1 LDSTTDAG
9 VYVTIFDAF
18 FERATG
24 VRPYGYQRRLAEK
37 GLPPVLTAPTGTG
50 KTAAVIL
57 AWLWRRLHLPDAERR
72 KVPRRLIFALP
83 QRTLVEQTAREVA
96 RWLDNLRDTDVD
108 HARLIEDVTL
118 HVVMGGEG
126 KTQGEWRIRM
136 DKPAIV
142 VGTVDSLVSKAL
154 NRGYGISR
162 ALYPVD
168 FALVTNGAQWVIDEI
183 QLCPE
188 STTTLRQLA
197 AFLKARPDRP
207 LWTAEPFA
215 LTCMSATVPSVLLD
229 TVDNPR
235 PAEHEIVSIEPEDRV
250 GELARR
256 LGATRTVRRLPV
268 AASEPKPLAEAVR
281 QRHRPGTLTL
291 VVVNTVRT
299 ARALYQE
306 LRKAGP
312 PCTLLHSRFR
322 GVDRDRLM
330 DQVLAQPGPE
340 GHIVVS
346 TQVVEAGVDID
357 AAVLV
362 TEAAPWPSVV
372 QRAGRCNRT
381 GTVADVELWWCP
393 PAKPEPYDQDDVAA
407 SVAELDRLE
416 GQAVTGEDL
425 QARDVAVKDP
435 AVSVLRWPDLVAL
448 FDTAQDLN
456 GGDVD
461 VSPYVR
467 DAEDLDVQLA
477 WARWDPVDDHGRP
490 PDRAK
495 PPEARYRCRVPL
507 RDVRDLARSKAIW
520 RFEQGEGVWSRVSDA
535 APPRPG
541 EVLVMAAADGTYDPD
556 MGFDPSVRAAVP
568 DTPELP
574 LRPDRT
580 IGADPTTGTEDAYRQ
595 DEASVAQREWIS
607 LQQHSDDTRVEAA
620 ALLAALQV
628 DLPAALAEA
637 VVTAAYVHDVG
648 KSHPMWQDALCRLAT
663 EDERARIEAGRPW
676 AKSASPEDLRF
687 EGGVKF
693 RHELASLLLL
703 DGPLR
708 PLLDGVEEPDLV
720 RYLVLAH
727 HGKLRVEVRGI
738 DDVDEEVLLGLKRGA
753 EVPVPPLLGQ
763 PAGTLVIDLEQFT
776 PGSDRSWTRT
786 VLRLRDRF
794 GPFVLAYLETLVRMA
809 DWRASE
815 APGASLTAPKEAQ

>member
-1 LDSTTDAG
+1 MTT
-9 VYVTIFDAF
+9 FDAF

-24 VRPYGYQRRLAEK
+24 VRPYGYQRRLAER
-37 GLPPVLTAPTGTG
+37 GLPPVLQAPTGTG

-57 AWLWRRLHLPDAERR
+57 AWLWRRLHLPDAER
-72 KVPRRLIFALP
+72 KAIPRRLIFALP
-83 QRTLVEQTAREVA
+83 QRTLVEQTEREVTK
-96 RWLDNLRDTDVD
+96 WLANLGLTDQVP
-108 HARLIEDVTL
+108 L

-136 DKPAIV
+136 DKPAIL

-154 NRGYGISR
+154 NRGYGIAR
-162 ALYPVD
+162 ATYPID

-197 AFLKARPDRP
+197 AFTDPRRDKAWR
-207 LWTAEPFA
+207 TVEPFA
-215 LTCMSATVPSVLLD
+215 LTCMSATVSPTLLA
-229 TVDNPR
+229 TVDNPL
-235 PAEHEIVSIEPEDRV
+235 PEDHETVRIEPGDRV
-250 GELARR
+250 GALAQR
-256 LGATRTVRRLPV
+256 LDASRVVRRLAV
-268 AASEPKPLAEAVR
+268 EPGDVKRLAEAIR

-291 VVVNTVRT
+291 VVVNTVRS

-306 LRKAGP
+306 LRKAAP

-322 GVDRDRLM
+322 GIDRETLM
-330 DQVLAQPGPE
+330 DGVLAEPGPA
-340 GHIVVS
+340 GRIVVS
-346 TQVVEAGVDID
+346 TQVVEAGVDIN

-381 GTVADVELWWCP
+381 GTVADAELWWFP
-393 PAKPEPYDQDDVAA
+393 PAKPDPYDSDDVAA
-407 SVAELDRLE
+407 SVAELERLE
-416 GQAVTGEDL
+416 GQAVTGEGL
-425 QARDVAVKDP
+425 LARDVAVKDP
-435 AVSVLRWPDLVAL
+435 VLSVLRWPDLLAL

-477 WARWDPVDDHGRP
+477 WARWDAVDDHGRP

-507 RDVRDLARSKAIW
+507 GEVRTLARTKAIW

-541 EVLVMAAADGTYDPD
+541 EVLVMAATDGGYDREI
-556 MGFDPSVRAAVP
+556 GFDPSVKAAVP
-568 DTPELP
+568 EPPELP

-580 IGADPTTGTEDAYRQ
+580 ADTDPTTATDPGTATDPATGAEDAYAQ
-595 DEASVAQREWIS
+595 DEASLAQPEWIT

-620 ALLAALQV
+620 ALLAALQT
-628 DLPAALAEA
+628 DLPDPLAQA
-637 VVTAAYVHDVG
+637 VVTAAHVHDVG
-648 KSHPMWQDALCRLAT
+648 KCHPIWQDALCRLAND
-663 EDERARIEAGRPW
+663 DERDRIQAGRPW
-676 AKSASPEDLRF
+676 AKSASPKDLQF

-708 PLLDGVEEPDLV
+708 PLLDRVEEADLV

-727 HGKLRVEVRGI
+727 HGKLRVQVRGI
-738 DDVDEEVLLGLKRGA
+738 DDVDEKVLLGLEHGA
-753 EVPVPPLLGQ
+753 EVPVPALLGQ
-763 PAGTLVIDLEQFT
+763 PAGTLIVDLEQFI

-815 APGASLTAPKEAQ
+815 APGASLTAAKEGK

>member
-1 LDSTTDAG
+1 MTT
-9 VYVTIFDAF
+9 FDEF
-18 FERATG
+18 FVCATG
-24 VRPYGYQRRLAEK
+24 VEPYGYQRRLAEK
-37 GLPPVLTAPTGTG
+37 GLPPVLKAPTGTG

-72 KVPRRLIFALP
+72 NIPRRLIFALP
-83 QRTLVEQTAREVA
+83 QRTLVEQTAREVT
-96 RWLDNLRDTDVD
+96 RWLTNLRSSSGDRTW
-108 HARLIEDVTL
+108 LTEDVSL

-168 FALVTNGAQWVIDEI
+168 FALVTNGAQWVIDEV

-197 AFLKARPDRP
+197 AFTDPRRDKAWR
-207 LWTAEPFA
+207 TVEPFA
-215 LTCMSATVPSVLLD
+215 LTCMSATIPRALLA
-229 TVDNPR
+229 TVDNPL
-235 PAEHEIVSIEPEDRV
+235 PSDHEIVSIEPEDRA
-250 GELARR
+250 GELAQR
-256 LGATRTVRRLPV
+256 LAAARTVRRLPI

-291 VVVNTVRT
+291 AVLNTVRS

-306 LRKAGP
+306 IRKAGT

-322 GVDRDRLM
+322 GIDRDRLM
-330 DQVLAQPGPE
+330 DQVLAEPGPE

-346 TQVVEAGVDID
+346 TQVVEAGVDIN

-381 GTVADVELWWCP
+381 GTVADAELWWFP
-393 PAKPEPYDQDDVAA
+393 PAKPEPYDPDDIAA

-416 GQAVTGEDL
+416 GQAVTGEGL
-425 QARDVAVKDP
+425 LACNVTVKDP
-435 AVSVLRWPDLVAL
+435 AVSVLRRPDLLAL

-477 WARWDPVDDHGRP
+477 WAHWDPVDDHGRP

-495 PPEARYRCRVPL
+495 PPEARYRCRVPVGEA
-507 RDVRDLARSKAIW
+507 RALARSRAIW

-541 EVLVMAAADGTYDPD
+541 EVLVMAATDGGYDPD
-556 MGFDPSVRAAVP
+556 LGFDPSVKAPVP
-568 DTPELP
+568 EAPDLP

-580 IGADPTTGTEDAYRQ
+580 AGADPTAGTEDAYRQ
-595 DEASVAQREWIS
+595 DEASVAQRQWIS
-607 LQQHSDDTRVEAA
+607 LQQHSDDTRVEATT
-620 ALLAALQV
+620 LLAALQV
-628 DLPAALAEA
+628 DLPEPLAQA

-648 KSHPMWQDALCRLAT
+648 KAHPIWQDALCRLAT
-663 EDERARIEAGRPW
+663 EEERERVEAGRPW

-703 DGPLR
+703 DGPLH

-727 HGKLRVEVRGI
+727 HGKLRVQVRGI
-738 DDVDEEVLLGLKRGA
+738 DDVDEKVLLGLEQGA
-753 EVPVPPLLGQ
+753 DVPVPSLLGQ
-763 PAGTLVIDLEQFT
+763 PAGTLIVDLDQFI
-776 PGSDRSWTRT
+776 PGSDRSWTRR
-786 VLRLRDRF
+786 VLRLRDRL
-794 GPFVLAYLETLVRMA
+794 GPFLLAYLETLVRMA

-815 APGASLTAPKEAQ
+815 TPGASLVAAKEGQ

>member
-1 LDSTTDAG
+1 MAT
-9 VYVTIFDAF
+9 FDEF

-24 VRPYGYQRRLAEK
+24 ARPYGYQRRLAET

-72 KVPRRLIFALP
+72 TIPRRLIFALP
-83 QRTLVEQTAREVA
+83 QRTLVEQTAREAATWLANLGLTDQVA
-96 RWLDNLRDTDVD
+96 
-108 HARLIEDVTL
+108 L

-188 STTTLRQLA
+188 STTTLRQLV
-197 AFLKARPDRP
+197 AFADARRDRA
-207 LWTAEPFA
+207 WRTAEPFA
-215 LTCMSATVPSVLLD
+215 LTCMSATVLPTLLA
-229 TVDNPR
+229 TVDNPL
-235 PAEHEIVSIEPEDRV
+235 PTEHEIITIEPEDRA

-268 AASEPKPLAEAVR
+268 AAGETKQVAVAVR
-281 QRHRPGTLTL
+281 RRHRPGTLTL
-291 VVVNTVRT
+291 VVVNTVPS
-299 ARALYQE
+299 ARAVYQE
-306 LRKAGP
+306 LRKAGL

-322 GVDRDRLM
+322 GIDRDRLM

-381 GTVADVELWWCP
+381 GTVPDAELWWLP

-407 SVAELDRLE
+407 SVAELERLE

-425 QARDVAVKDP
+425 LTRNVSVKDP
-435 AVSVLRWPDLVAL
+435 VVSVLRRPDLLAL

-456 GGDVD
+456 GSDVD
-461 VSPYVR
+461 VAPYVR

-477 WARWDPVDDHGRP
+477 WARWNAVDDHGRP

-495 PPEARYRCRVPL
+495 PPEARYRCRVPVGE
-507 RDVRDLARSKAIW
+507 VRTLARTKAIW
-520 RFEQGEGVWSRVSDA
+520 RFEQGEGVWSRVSEA
-535 APPRPG
+535 TPPRPG
-541 EVLVMAAADGTYDPD
+541 EVLVIADTDGGYDREI
-556 MGFDPSVRAAVP
+556 GFDPSSKATVP
-568 DTPELP
+568 DAPELP

-580 IGADPTTGTEDAYRQ
+580 IGADPTTGTEDAYTQ
-595 DEASVAQREWIS
+595 DETSVAQRKWIS

-620 ALLAALQV
+620 ALLAALHV
-628 DLPAALAEA
+628 DLPEPLAEA

-648 KSHPMWQDALCRLAT
+648 KSHPIWQDALCRLAA
-663 EDERARIEAGRPW
+663 EDERERVEAGRPW
-676 AKSASPEDLRF
+676 AKSASLDDLKF

-708 PLLDGVEEPDLV
+708 PLLDGVAEPDLV

-727 HGKLRVEVRGI
+727 HGKLRVQVRGI
-738 DDVDEEVLLGLKRGA
+738 DDVNEKVLLGLEHGTD
-753 EVPVPPLLGQ
+753 VSVPPLLGQ
-763 PAGTLVIDLEQFT
+763 PQSTLTIDINQFI
-776 PGSDRSWTRT
+776 PGSDRSWTRR
-786 VLRLRDRF
+786 VLRLRDQL
-794 GPFVLAYLETLVRMA
+794 GPFLLAYLETLVRMA

-815 APGASLTAPKEAQ
+815 TPGASLPTDKEAQ

>member
-1 LDSTTDAG
+1 MTQGSPLAT
-9 VYVTIFDAF
+9 FEEF
-18 FERATG
+18 FRCATG
-24 VRPYGYQRRLAEK
+24 VEPYGYQRRLAEQ
-37 GLPPVLTAPTGTG
+37 GLPPVLKAPTGTG
-50 KTAAVIL
+50 KTAGVIL

-83 QRTLVEQTAREVA
+83 QRTLVEQTAREVT
-96 RWLDNLRDTDVD
+96 RWLDNLRSTDVD
-108 HARLIEDVTL
+108 HVRLTEDVAL

-197 AFLKARPDRP
+197 AFTDPRREKAWP
-207 LWTAEPFA
+207 TVEPFA
-215 LTCMSATVPSVLLD
+215 LTCMSATVPKTLLA
-229 TVDNPR
+229 TVDNPA
-235 PAEHEIVSIEPEDRV
+235 PADHEVVMVEPQDRV

-256 LGATRTVRRLPV
+256 LGATRTVRRLP
-268 AASEPKPLAEAVR
+268 ATASEPKRVAEAVR
-281 QRHRPGTLTL
+281 QRHRPGALTL
-291 VVVNTVRT
+291 VVVNTVRA

-322 GVDRDRLM
+322 GVDRERLLGE
-330 DQVLAQPGPE
+330 VLAEPGPE
-340 GHIVVS
+340 GRLVVA

-372 QRAGRCNRT
+372 QRAGRCNRA
-381 GTVADVELWWCP
+381 GRIADAELWWLP
-393 PAKPEPYDQDDVAA
+393 PAKPEPYDPDDVAA
-407 SVAELDRLE
+407 SMAELERLE

-425 QARDVAVKDP
+425 QKRDVAVTDP
-435 AVSVLRWPDLVAL
+435 AVSVLRRPDLLAL
-448 FDTAQDLN
+448 FDTAQDLS

-461 VSPYVR
+461 VAPYVR

-495 PPEARYRCRVPL
+495 PPEARYRCRVPIG
-507 RDVRDLARSKAIW
+507 DVRTLARSKAIW
-520 RFEQGEGVWSRVSDA
+520 RFEQGEGVWSRVSEA

-541 EVLVMAAADGTYDPD
+541 EVLVMAASDGGYAPEV
-556 MGFDPSVRAAVP
+556 GFDPLVKAAVADAP
-568 DTPELP
+568 DLP

-580 IGADPTTGTEDAYRQ
+580 VGADPTAGTEDAYRQ
-595 DEASVAQREWIS
+595 DETSVAQREWIS

-648 KSHPMWQDALCRLAT
+648 KSHPMWQDALCRLAP
-663 EDERARIEAGRPW
+663 EDERERIEAGRPW

-708 PLLDGVEEPDLV
+708 PLLDGITEPDLV

-727 HGKLRVEVRGI
+727 HGKLRVQVRGI
-738 DDVDEEVLLGLKRGA
+738 DDVNEKELLGLKQG
-753 EVPVPPLLGQ
+753 EVVSVPQLLGQ
-763 PAGTLVIDLEQFT
+763 PETSLTVDLDPFM

-786 VLRLRDRF
+786 VLKLRDRF

-815 APGASLTAPKEAQ
+815 TPGRSLNPAKEGQ

>member
-1 LDSTTDAG
+1 VAT
-9 VYVTIFDAF
+9 FDEF

-24 VRPYGYQRRLAEK
+24 ARPYGYQRRLAET

-72 KVPRRLIFALP
+72 TIPRRLIFALP
-83 QRTLVEQTAREVA
+83 QRTLVEQTAREAATWLANLGLTDQVA
-96 RWLDNLRDTDVD
+96 
-108 HARLIEDVTL
+108 L

-188 STTTLRQLA
+188 STTTLRQLV
-197 AFLKARPDRP
+197 AFADARRDRA
-207 LWTAEPFA
+207 WRTAEPFA
-215 LTCMSATVPSVLLD
+215 LTCMSATVPPTLLA
-229 TVDNPR
+229 TVDNPL
-235 PAEHEIVSIEPEDRV
+235 PAEHDIVRIEPEDRV
-250 GELARR
+250 GELAQR
-256 LGATRTVRRLPV
+256 LAAARTVRRLPV
-268 AASEPKPLAEAVR
+268 AVGEPKPLAEAVR

-291 VVVNTVRT
+291 VVVNTVRS

-330 DQVLAQPGPE
+330 DRVLAQPGPE
-340 GHIVVS
+340 GHVVVS
-346 TQVVEAGVDID
+346 TQVVEAGVDIN

-381 GTVADVELWWCP
+381 GTVADAELWWFP
-393 PAKPEPYDQDDVAA
+393 PAKPDPYDADDVAA
-407 SVAELDRLE
+407 SVAALDRLE
-416 GQAVTGEDL
+416 GQAVTGENL
-425 QARDVAVKDP
+425 LACDVAVTEP
-435 AVSVLRWPDLVAL
+435 AVSVLRRSDLLDL

-490 PDRAK
+490 ADRAK
-495 PPEARYRCRVPL
+495 PPEARYRCRVPVGE
-507 RDVRDLARSKAIW
+507 VRILARSRAVW

-541 EVLVMAAADGTYDPD
+541 EVLVMAASDGGYDPD
-556 MGFDPSVRAAVP
+556 TGFDSSSKAVVSDAP
-568 DTPELP
+568 DLP
-574 LRPDRT
+574 LRPDRSV
-580 IGADPTTGTEDAYRQ
+580 GADPTTGTEDAYRQ
-595 DEASVAQREWIS
+595 DEASVAQRQWIS
-607 LQQHSDDTRVEAA
+607 LQQHSDDTRVEATT
-620 ALLAALQV
+620 LLADLQV
-628 DLPAALAEA
+628 DLPEPLAQA

-648 KSHPMWQDALCRLAT
+648 KSHPIWQDALCRLAAE
-663 EDERARIEAGRPW
+663 EDRERIEAGRPW
-676 AKSASPEDLRF
+676 AKSASSDDLRF
-687 EGGVKF
+687 DGGVKF

-708 PLLDGVEEPDLV
+708 PLLDGVAEPDLV

-727 HGKLRVEVRGI
+727 HGKLRVQVRGI
-738 DDVDEEVLLGLKRGA
+738 DDVDEEELLGLKRGA
-753 EVPVPPLLGQ
+753 EVSMPPLLGQ
-763 PAGTLVIDLEQFT
+763 PAGTLTIDIDQFI
-776 PGSDRSWTRT
+776 PGHERSWTRT
-786 VLRLRDRF
+786 VLRLRDQL
-794 GPFVLAYLETLVRMA
+794 GPFLLAYLETLVRMA

-815 APGASLTAPKEAQ
+815 TPGASLATKKEAQ